1 MDIQNQPEN
10 EIDDIQ
16 QPEEQP
22 DVQPD
27 VSRYKFADEVV
38 EKRNI
43 LATIGKSYRRKIYKL
58 NDITELYITNMGA
71 KFINMGASYIKNM
84 STNIEII
91 CNNVSKDSSYDTLD
105 FVNSIIDYFFKTLAY
120 KYKLTKK
127 IPNLPDYTIAEIKEI
142 AEQFHKN

>member
-1 MDIQNQPEN
+1 METQNQPEK

-16 QPEEQP
+16 H
-22 DVQPD
+22 PD
-27 VSRYKFADEVV
+27 VSRYKFADEVL

-58 NDITELYITNMGA
+58 NDIIELYITNMGS
-71 KFINMGASYIKNM
+71 KFIFMGATYIKNM

-91 CNNVSKDSSYDTLD
+91 CNNVSRDSSYDTLD
-105 FVNSIIDYFFKTLAY
+105 FVNSIIDYFFKNLAN

-142 AEQFHKN
+142 AEQIKAS

>member
-1 MDIQNQPEN
+1 METQNQQEN

-22 DVQPD
+22 DV
-27 VSRYKFADEVV
+27 SRYKFADEVL

-58 NDITELYITNMGA
+58 NDITELYINNMTTKFTNMGTT
-71 KFINMGASYIKNM
+71 YIKNM

-91 CNNVSKDSSYDTLD
+91 CNNVSRESSYDTLD
-105 FVNSIIDYFFKTLAY
+105 FVNSIIEYFFKNLAN

-142 AEQFHKN
+142 AEHVNKL

>member
-1 MDIQNQPEN
+1 MENQNRP
-10 EIDDIQ
+10 DIQ
-16 QPEEQP
+16 QEETQLNQI
-22 DVQPD
+22 DA
-27 VSRYKFADEVV
+27 SRYKFADNVL

-58 NDITELYITNMGA
+58 NDITELYINDMTT
-71 KFINMGASYIKNM
+71 KFINMGSTYIKNM
-84 STNIEII
+84 STNVELI
-91 CNNVSKDSSYDTLD
+91 CNNVSRDSSYDTLD

>member
-1 MDIQNQPEN
+1 METQNQPEN

-22 DVQPD
+22 DV
-27 VSRYKFADEVV
+27 SRYKFADEVL

-58 NDITELYITNMGA
+58 NDITELYINNMTTKFTNMGTT
-71 KFINMGASYIKNM
+71 YIKNM

-91 CNNVSKDSSYDTLD
+91 CNNVSRESSYDTLD
-105 FVNSIIDYFFKTLAY
+105 FVNSIIEYFFKNLAY

-142 AEQFHKN
+142 AEHVNKL

>member
-1 MDIQNQPEN
+1 METQNQPE
-10 EIDDIQ
+10 Q
-16 QPEEQP
+16 QKEN
-22 DVQPD
+22 PD
-27 VSRYKFADEVV
+27 VSRYKFADEVL

-58 NDITELYITNMGA
+58 NDITELYINDMTT
-71 KFINMGASYIKNM
+71 KFINMGSTYIKNM
-84 STNIEII
+84 STNVELI
-91 CNNVSKDSSYDTLD
+91 CNNVSRDSSYDTLD

-142 AEQFHKN
+142 AEHVNKL

>member
-1 MDIQNQPEN
+1 METQNQPEN

-16 QPEEQP
+16 QP
-22 DVQPD
+22 DA
-27 VSRYKFADEVV
+27 SRYKFADEVL

-58 NDITELYITNMGA
+58 NDITELYINDMKT

-91 CNNVSKDSSYDTLD
+91 CNNVSRESSYDTLD
-105 FVNSIIDYFFKTLAY
+105 FVN
-120 KYKLTKK
+120 
-127 IPNLPDYTIAEIKEI
+127 
-142 AEQFHKN
+142 

>member
-1 MDIQNQPEN
+1 MEIQNQPEN

-16 QPEEQP
+16 H
-22 DVQPD
+22 PD
-27 VSRYKFADEVV
+27 VSRYKFADEVL

-91 CNNVSKDSSYDTLD
+91 CNNVSRDSSYDTLD
-105 FVNSIIDYFFKTLAY
+105 FVNSIIDYFFKNLAN

-142 AEQFHKN
+142 AEQIKAS

>member
-1 MDIQNQPEN
+1 METQNQPEN

-22 DVQPD
+22 DV
-27 VSRYKFADEVV
+27 SRYKFADEVL

-58 NDITELYITNMGA
+58 NDITELYINNMTTKFTNMGTT
-71 KFINMGASYIKNM
+71 YIKNM

-91 CNNVSKDSSYDTLD
+91 CNNVSRESSYDTLD
-105 FVNSIIDYFFKTLAY
+105 FVNSIIEYFFKNLAN

-142 AEQFHKN
+142 AEQNTKKT

>member
-1 MDIQNQPEN
+1 METQNQPEK

-16 QPEEQP
+16 QLEE
-22 DVQPD
+22 QPD
-27 VSRYKFADEVV
+27 VSRYKFADEVL

-58 NDITELYITNMGA
+58 NDITELYINNMTTKFTNMGTT
-71 KFINMGASYIKNM
+71 YIKNM

-91 CNNVSKDSSYDTLD
+91 CNNVSRESSYDTLD
-105 FVNSIIDYFFKTLAY
+105 FVNSIIEYFFKNLAN

-142 AEQFHKN
+142 AEQNTKKT

>member
-1 MDIQNQPEN
+1 METQNQQ

-16 QPEEQP
+16 QS
-22 DVQPD
+22 D
-27 VSRYKFADEVV
+27 VSRYKFADEVL

-58 NDITELYITNMGA
+58 NDITELYINNMTT
-71 KFINMGASYIKNM
+71 KFINMGATYIKNM

-91 CNNVSKDSSYDTLD
+91 CNNVSRESSYDTLD
-105 FVNSIIDYFFKTLAY
+105 FVNSIIEYFFKTLAN

-142 AEQFHKN
+142 AEQVNK